1 MAGLSPLKPDSAT
14 CAQGAWSGWWSAGQ
28 DASQLLPPWLYRY
41 PFTSGPGPAIPGLQE
56 RLEVEIAGTS
66 EASLLGIQAG
76 IRSFREEGRALKV
89 WDLFHG

>member
-1 MAGLSPLKPDSAT
+1 MLRERGAAGGVLGKMP
-14 CAQGAWSGWWSAGQ
+14 AGFI
-28 DASQLLPPWLYRY
+28 PHG
-41 PFTSGPGPAIPGLQE
+41 FTGTPSLQGPGPAIPGLQE

-66 EASLLGIQAG
+66 EVGLVGIQAG